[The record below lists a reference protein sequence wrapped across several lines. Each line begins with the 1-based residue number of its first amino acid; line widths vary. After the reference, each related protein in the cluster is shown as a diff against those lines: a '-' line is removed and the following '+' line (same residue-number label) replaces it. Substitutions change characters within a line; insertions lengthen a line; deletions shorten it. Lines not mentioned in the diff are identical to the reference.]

1 MESWINAKRDFQTRF
16 TALSTYRQNTLP
28 GDIQFI
34 QGNMAAYVNMAGNT
48 YADPQDQNNVYNK
61 ARSRFDTVNGKLN
74 DFATLNKNI
83 SDKLK
88 NIAIQNDTG
97 SLLTTNGQIQSDIRD
112 LEKKNAELKA
122 DAETAMLRDELVKDR
137 NTAVNRHQL
146 FFLNK
151 PLNKSSIP
159 FLWGFSILFVGIG
172 VLIFKQMFPIG
183 LTVTPGTGFDLM
195 SFITDPRVLIAITV
209 ASLIVII
216 FLVMKILGV
225 FDSKN
230 KPKVVVN

>member
-1 MESWINAKRDFQTRF
+1 MQSWIDAKTQFQERYTS
-16 TALSTYRQNTLP
+16 LSTYRQNTLP
-28 GDIQFI
+28 ADIQFI
-34 QGNMAAYVNMAGNT
+34 QGNMSAYVNMAGNT
-48 YADPQDQNNVYNK
+48 YANPNDENVYNK
-61 ARSRFDTVNGKLN
+61 AKSRFDTVNGKLN
-74 DFATLNKNI
+74 DFITLNKNI
-83 SDKLK
+83 GDKLRE
-88 NIAIQNDTG
+88 ISTQNDTG
-97 SLLTTNGQIQSDIRD
+97 SLLTTNGQIQSEIRE

-122 DAETAMLRDELVKDR
+122 DSETAMLRDELIKDR

-159 FLWGFSILFVGIG
+159 FLWGLSILFVGIG

-183 LTVTPGTGFDLM
+183 FAVTAGNSFNLIT
-195 SFITDPRVLIAITV
+195 FITDPRVLIAITL
-209 ASLIVII
+209 ASIIVII
-216 FLVMKILGV
+216 FLVMKILGI

>member
-1 MESWINAKRDFQTRF
+1 MQSWIDAKKNFQDRYTS
-16 TALSTYRQNTLP
+16 LSTYRQNTLP
-28 GDIQFI
+28 TDIQFI
-34 QGNMAAYVNMAGNT
+34 QGNMSAYVNMAGNT
-48 YADPQDQNNVYNK
+48 YANPNDDNVYNK
-61 ARSRFDTVNGKLN
+61 AKSRFDKVNGKLN
-74 DFATLNKNI
+74 DLITLNKNI
-83 SDKLK
+83 GDKLRE
-88 NIAIQNDTG
+88 ISTQNDTG
-97 SLLTTNGQIQSDIRD
+97 SLLTTNGQIQSEIRE

-159 FLWGFSILFVGIG
+159 FLWGLSILFVGIG
-172 VLIFKQMFPIG
+172 VLIFKEMFPIG
-183 LTVTPGTGFDLM
+183 FVVTPGTGFNLI
-195 SFITDPRVLIAITV
+195 SFITDPRVLIAITL
-209 ASLIVII
+209 ASIIVII
-216 FLVMKILGV
+216 FLVMKILGI